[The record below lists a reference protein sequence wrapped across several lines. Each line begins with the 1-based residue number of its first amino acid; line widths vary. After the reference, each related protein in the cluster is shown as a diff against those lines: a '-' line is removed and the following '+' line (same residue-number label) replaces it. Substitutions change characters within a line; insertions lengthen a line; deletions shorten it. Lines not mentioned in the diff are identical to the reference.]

1 MGIYIHIY
9 IYVCIYTN
17 TCIYIY
23 IYIYLYIYTDDNLI
37 FSTASAM
44 KNKILRID
52 SRKEFN
58 NLKIYQAPDIL
69 KSLNAYEYLG
79 RDDRACLLEPG
90 NYMYMYL
97 FYMYTY
103 VYIHT
108 YICIYIYV
116 YIHIYIHI
124 YIY

>member
-1 MGIYIHIY
+1 MTNADKMYYKIRFDRWGTGYDGW
-9 IYVCIYTN
+9 YTE
-17 TCIYIY
+17 
-23 IYIYLYIYTDDNLI
+23 DNLI

-58 NLKIYQAPDIL
+58 NLKIYQAPGIL

-90 NYMYMYL
+90 NL
-97 FYMYTY
+97 CAY
-103 VYIHT
+103 VF
-108 YICIYIYV
+108 
-116 YIHIYIHI
+116 IHI
-124 YIY
+124 YIYICTL